1 MLKKELASA
10 KNAREE
16 VEKEIEELN
25 GDAEVKKTKMHNKE
39 VGDLNKNAELEKKLK
54 KEIEDQGEL
63 RKEFDSSKIHD
74 LELLR
79 KRLTH
84 KEQLKELTHDERL
97 ALNLERL
104 QEHIKKVDGGS
115 GIGHIGQEA

>member
-1 MLKKELASA
+1 M
-10 KNAREE
+10 
-16 VEKEIEELN
+16 N